1 LKRARREFFPRRALA
16 AAGIAAAVLLACTTG
31 SPRGRAARA
40 PERES
45 RRVVMISFDG
55 VSGTRLTRLM
65 NEPGK
70 LPAGGYARLAK
81 RGFFA
86 ERSQPPTPS
95 LTAVSHVTLATG
107 ALPQQTGIV
116 SNTILDRM
124 KPFPATISGFDAP
137 IRAETLWEAARRQGK
152 RVGSMLFP
160 GADGK
165 TPARTADWGMVYVT
179 DPIAATKLQTPDGP
193 SWKATDAPERG
204 SFSPGR
210 RLTVS
215 FGKTTHSVT
224 FVALDRTDDGKTN
237 YDRLRVETEV
247 ETAAEV
253 APGDWFPVEVRGEEG
268 RTGAWC
274 KLLSLAPD
282 LSKAEIYIGALFR
295 NAAYPEELRKSLDDR
310 IGFWPG
316 PPDERVF
323 GAGSAHPEVYLE
335 QAERFSDFLTEADLL
350 AIARSDWDLLLL
362 YQPEVDSVEHEFFLA
377 DPRQQGYTPE
387 HSARFQRFI
396 DRIYAVADRELDRI
410 ERALT
415 PADSLFAVSDHGM
428 TPVWTDISINEV
440 LRQGGF
446 VRLNREGRVDS
457 SSPAIA
463 ISHSGIAHIYVN
475 AGAPAGTLD
484 GIERL
489 LSEFRVEGESP
500 WDRILRRQDAW
511 PLGLD
516 APESGD
522 LIVLTRPGIVF
533 SMRARQGS
541 PIGRPS
547 ELGAH
552 GYRNVYPDIDASF
565 VSAGPGIKHERVSQV
580 RNWETAARVSRA
592 LGIEPPKDAARVSE

>member
-1 LKRARREFFPRRALA
+1 
-16 AAGIAAAVLLACTTG
+16 
-31 SPRGRAARA
+31 
-40 PERES
+40 
-45 RRVVMISFDG
+45 MISFDG
-55 VSGTRLTRLM
+55 VSGTRLARMM

-70 LPAGGYARLAK
+70 LPAGGYARLAE

-116 SNTILDRM
+116 SNTLLDRS

-152 RVGSMLFP
+152 RVGSMLYP
-160 GADGK
+160 GVDGK
-165 TPARTADWGMVYVT
+165 TPARTADWGMVYVS
-179 DPIAATKLQTPDGP
+179 DPMAAAKLQIPDGA
-193 SWKATDAPERG
+193 SWKAEDVPERG

-215 FGKTTHSVT
+215 FGKTAHSVT
-224 FVALDRTDDGKTN
+224 FVALDRTDDGRVN
-237 YDRLRVETEV
+237 YDRLRVEPE
-247 ETAAEV
+247 AGAPAEV
-253 APGDWFPVEVRGEEG
+253 APGDWFPVEVRREEG

-274 KLLSLAPD
+274 KLVSLAPD
-282 LSKAEIYIGALFR
+282 LSKAEIYVGGLYR
-295 NAAYPEELRKSLDDR
+295 NAAYPEDLRKSLDER

-316 PPDERVF
+316 PPNDRVF
-323 GAGSAHPEVYLE
+323 GAASAHPEVFLE
-335 QAERFSDFLTEADLL
+335 QAERFSDFLTRAELL
-350 AIARSDWDLLLL
+350 AIARPDWDLLLL
-362 YQPEVDSVEHEFFLA
+362 YQPEVDEVEHEFLLA
-377 DPRQQGYTPE
+377 DPRQEGYTPE
-387 HSARFQRFI
+387 RSAKFLGFV
-396 DRIYAVADRELDRI
+396 DRIYATADSELDRI
-410 ERALT
+410 EKALT
-415 PADSLFAVSDHGM
+415 PEDVLFAVSDHGM
-428 TPVWTDISINEV
+428 TPVWTDIAVNEV

-446 VRLNREGRVDS
+446 VRRNAEGRVDEA
-457 SSPAIA
+457 SPAFA
-463 ISHSGIAHIYVN
+463 ITHSGIAHIYVN

-484 GIERL
+484 GIEKL
-489 LSEFRVEGESP
+489 LSEFQVEGESP
-500 WDRILRRQDAW
+500 WDRIVRRRDAG

-522 LIVLTRPGIVF
+522 LIVLTRPGIIF

-565 VSAGPGIKHERVSQV
+565 LCAGPGIPHERVNEV
-580 RNWETAARVSRA
+580 RNWEVAARVSRA
-592 LGIEPPKDAARVSE
+592 LGIEPPRDAARVAP

>member
-1 LKRARREFFPRRALA
+1 LKRARQELVPRAKLA
-16 AAGIAAAVLLACTTG
+16 AAGIAAAILLACTTG
-31 SPRGRAARA
+31 PVRA
-40 PERES
+40 PAPSAPGKEN

-70 LPAGGYARLAK
+70 LPAGGYRRLAE

-107 ALPQQTGIV
+107 ALPQRTGIV

-137 IRAETLWEAARRQGK
+137 IRVETLWEAARRQGK

-179 DPIAATKLQTPDGP
+179 DPLAAAKLQTPDGN
-193 SWKATDAPERG
+193 SWKAAETPESG

-215 FGKTTHSVT
+215 FGKTAHSVT
-224 FVALDRTDDGKTN
+224 FVALDRTDDGRTN
-237 YDRLRVETEV
+237 YDRLRVKTEAR
-247 ETAAEV
+247 TDAEI

-282 LSKAEIYIGALFR
+282 LSKTEIYMGALYR
-295 NAAYPEELRKSLDDR
+295 NAAYPEDLRKSLDDR

-316 PPDERVF
+316 PPNDRVF

-335 QAERFSDFLTEADLL
+335 QAERFADFLTRADLL
-350 AIARSDWDLLLL
+350 AVERSDWDLLLL
-362 YQPEVDSVEHEFFLA
+362 YQPEVDSVEHEFLLA
-377 DPRQQGYTPE
+377 RVRQEGYTPE
-387 HSARFQRFI
+387 RSAKFQGFI
-396 DRIYAVADRELDRI
+396 DRIYATADRELDRI

-415 PADSLFAVSDHGM
+415 PADSLFVVSDHGM
-428 TPVWTDISINEV
+428 TPVWTDISLNEV

-446 VRLNREGRVDS
+446 VRLNEAGRVDA

-463 ISHSGIAHIYVN
+463 VTNSGIAHIYIN

-484 GIERL
+484 GIEKL
-489 LSEFRVEGESP
+489 LSGFRVEGESP
-500 WDRILRRQDAW
+500 WDRILRRQDAR

-565 VSAGPGIKHERVSQV
+565 VSAGPGIRHERVSQV
-580 RNWETAARVSRA
+580 RNWEIAARVSRA
-592 LGIEPPKDAARVSE
+592 LGIERPRDAARVSQ

>member
-1 LKRARREFFPRRALA
+1 LKRIRREFFPRRALA
-16 AAGIAAAVLLACTTG
+16 AAGFAAALFFSCTT
-31 SPRGRAARA
+31 SPVQA
-40 PERES
+40 PAPGAPRKEN

-70 LPAGGYARLAK
+70 LPAGGYARLAE

-107 ALPQQTGIV
+107 ALAQQTGIV
-116 SNTILDRM
+116 SNTILDRS

-165 TPARTADWGMVYVT
+165 APARTADWGMVYVS
-179 DPIAATKLQTPDGP
+179 DPMAPAKLLTSDGA
-193 SWKATDAPERG
+193 SWKAEGAPEPR

-215 FGKTTHSVT
+215 FGKTAHSVT
-224 FVALDRTDDGKTN
+224 FVALDRTDDGRVN
-237 YDRLRVETEV
+237 YGRLRVEPEAGTP
-247 ETAAEV
+247 TEV

-282 LSKAEIYIGALFR
+282 LSKAEIYIGGLYR
-295 NAAYPEELRKSLDDR
+295 NAAYPEELRKSLDER

-316 PPDERVF
+316 PPNDRVF

-335 QAERFSDFLTEADLL
+335 QAERFADFLTKADLL
-350 AIARSDWDLLLL
+350 AIARNDWDLLLL
-362 YQPEVDSVEHEFFLA
+362 YQPEVDDVEHEFLLA
-377 DPRQQGYTPE
+377 DARQEGYTRE
-387 HSARFQRFI
+387 RSAKFQGFV
-396 DRIYAVADRELDRI
+396 DRIYAAADRELDRV
-410 ERALT
+410 EQALT
-415 PADSLFAVSDHGM
+415 PEDSLFVVSDHGM
-428 TPVWTDISINEV
+428 TPVWTAISINEV

-446 VRLNREGRVDS
+446 VRLNPEGRVDS

-463 ISHSGIAHIYVN
+463 ITHSGIAHIYLS

-484 GIERL
+484 GIEKL
-489 LSEFRVEGESP
+489 LSEFRIEGESP
-500 WDRILRRQDAW
+500 WDRILRRQEAR

-533 SMRARQGS
+533 SMRTRPGS
-541 PIGRPS
+541 VIGRPE

-552 GYRNVYPDIDASF
+552 GYRNVYPDLDASF
-565 VSAGPGIKHERVSQV
+565 VSAGPGIKHERVGEV

-592 LGIEPPKDAARVSE
+592 LGIEPPRDAARVSE

>member
-1 LKRARREFFPRRALA
+1 MALA
-16 AAGIAAAVLLACTTG
+16 VLVACTTG
-31 SPRGRAARA
+31 PGPAPAPKAPRNA
-40 PERES
+40 S

-55 VSGTRLTRLM
+55 VSGTRLTRLL

-70 LPAGGYARLAK
+70 LPSGGYARLVE

-86 ERSQPPTPS
+86 ERVQPPTPS

-107 ALPQQTGIV
+107 ALPQETGIV
-116 SNTILDRM
+116 SNTMLDRS

-160 GADGK
+160 GTDGK
-165 TPARTADWGMVYVT
+165 TPARSADWGMVYVN
-179 DPIAATKLQTPDGP
+179 DPIVAAKVQTPDGA
-193 SWKATDAPERG
+193 SWKAADAPERG

-224 FVALDRTDDGKTN
+224 FAALDSTDDGRVN
-237 YDRLRVETEV
+237 YDRLRVEPEAGTPSQ
-247 ETAAEV
+247 V
-253 APGDWFPVEVRGEEG
+253 APGDWFPVEVRGEEA

-282 LSKAEIYIGALFR
+282 LSKAEIYIGGLYR
-295 NAAYPEELRKSLDDR
+295 NAAYPEELRRSLDER

-316 PPDERVF
+316 PPNDRVF

-335 QAERFSDFLTEADLL
+335 QSERFADFLTEADLF

-362 YQPEVDSVEHEFFLA
+362 YQPEVDSVEHEFLLA
-377 DPRQQGYTPE
+377 DPRQEGYSLERSAKFQG
-387 HSARFQRFI
+387 FI
-396 DRIYAVADRELDRI
+396 DRTYATADRELDSI
-410 ERALT
+410 ERALA
-415 PADSLFAVSDHGM
+415 PEDSLFVVSDHGM
-428 TPVWTDISINEV
+428 TPVWTDIALNEI

-446 VRLNREGRVDS
+446 VRRNAEGRVDAS
-457 SSPAIA
+457 SSAMATI
-463 ISHSGIAHIYVN
+463 HSGIAHIYVN
-475 AGAPAGTLD
+475 AGAPAGTLE
-484 GIERL
+484 GIEKL

-500 WDRILRRQDAW
+500 WDRIVRRGNAR

-522 LIVLTRPGIVF
+522 LIVLTKPGIVL
-533 SMRARQGS
+533 SGRSRTELV
-541 PIGRPS
+541 GRPQD
-547 ELGAH
+547 LGAH
-552 GYRNVYPDIDASF
+552 GYRNAYPDIAASL
-565 VSAGPGIKHERVSQV
+565 VCAGPGIPHQRVGEV
-580 RNWETAARVSRA
+580 RSWDIAARVARA
-592 LGIEPPKDAARVSE
+592 LGIAPPKNAATRVSR

>member
-1 LKRARREFFPRRALA
+1 VKLA
-16 AAGIAAAVLLACTTG
+16 AAGIAAAILLACTAG
-31 SPRGRAARA
+31 RVHVPAPSAPRK
-40 PERES
+40 EN

-55 VSGTRLTRLM
+55 VSGTRLARLM
-65 NEPGK
+65 SEPGK
-70 LPAGGYARLAK
+70 LPAGGYSRLAG
-81 RGFFA
+81 RGLFA

-95 LTAVSHVTLATG
+95 LTAVSHVTLTTG
-107 ALPQQTGIV
+107 ALPQRTGIV
-116 SNTILDRM
+116 SNTILDRT

-165 TPARTADWGMVYVT
+165 TPARSADWGMVYVN
-179 DPIAATKLQTPDGP
+179 DPLAAAKLQTPDAP
-193 SWKATDAPERG
+193 SWKADAPERG

-210 RLTVS
+210 RMTMS
-215 FGKTTHSVT
+215 FGKTAHTVT
-224 FVALDRTDDGKTN
+224 FVALDRTDDGRVN
-237 YDRLRVETEV
+237 YDRLRVEPE
-247 ETAAEV
+247 AGPPAEV
-253 APGDWFPVEVRGEEG
+253 APGDWFSVEVRGDEG

-274 KLLSLAPD
+274 KLVSLAPD
-282 LSKAEIYIGALFR
+282 LSKAEIYIGGLYR
-295 NAAYPEELRKSLDDR
+295 NAAYPEELRRSLDEQ

-316 PPDERVF
+316 PPNDRVF
-323 GAGSAHPEVYLE
+323 GARSAHPEVFLE
-335 QAERFSDFLTEADLL
+335 QAERFSDFLTKADLI
-350 AIARSDWDLLLL
+350 AIERNDWDLLLL
-362 YQPEVDSVEHEFFLA
+362 YQPEVDEVGHEFLLA
-377 DPRQQGYTPE
+377 DPRQEDFTPE
-387 HSARFQRFI
+387 RSVKFQGFV

-410 ERALT
+410 ERALS

-446 VRLNREGRVDS
+446 VRLNAEGRVDS
-457 SSPAIA
+457 SSPALA

-475 AGAPAGTLD
+475 AGVPAGTL
-484 GIERL
+484 GAIEKL
-489 LSEFRVEGESP
+489 LAEFRVECESP
-500 WDRILRRQDAW
+500 WDRVLRRQDAG

-522 LIVLTRPGIVF
+522 LIVLTRPGIVL
-533 SMRARQGS
+533 SMRARRGS

-552 GYRNVYPDIDASF
+552 GYRNAYPDIDASL
-565 VSAGPGIKHERVSQV
+565 VCAGPGVRHERVSLV

-592 LGIEPPKDAARVSE
+592 LGIEPPRDAARVSR

>member
-1 LKRARREFFPRRALA
+1 
-16 AAGIAAAVLLACTTG
+16 
-31 SPRGRAARA
+31 
-40 PERES
+40 
-45 RRVVMISFDG
+45 MISFDG

-70 LPAGGYARLAK
+70 LPAGGYVRLAE

-107 ALPQQTGIV
+107 ALPRQTGIV
-116 SNTILDRM
+116 SNSILDRT

-165 TPARTADWGMVYVT
+165 TPARTADWGMIFVH
-179 DPIAATKLQTPDGP
+179 DPVAAARLQTPDAS
-193 SWKATDAPERG
+193 SWRAPDTPERG
-204 SFSPGR
+204 GYSPAR

-215 FGKTTHSVT
+215 FGKTAHAVA
-224 FVALDRTDDGKTN
+224 FVALDHTDDSKVN
-237 YDRLRVETEV
+237 YDGLRVEA
-247 ETAAEV
+247 ETGPAVEV

-282 LSKAEIYIGALFR
+282 LSKTEIYLGGLYR

-316 PPDERVF
+316 PPNERVF
-323 GAGSAHPEVYLE
+323 GAGSAHPEVFLE
-335 QAERFSDFLTEADLL
+335 QAERFADFLTKADLF
-350 AIARSDWDLLLL
+350 AIARNDWDLLLL
-362 YQPEVDSVEHEFFLA
+362 YQPEVDAVEHEFLLA
-377 DPRQQGYTPE
+377 DPRQEGYTPE
-387 HSARFQRFI
+387 RSAKFQGFI
-396 DRIYAVADRELDRI
+396 DRIYATADRELDLI

-415 PADSLFAVSDHGM
+415 PEDSLFVVSDHGM
-428 TPVWTDISINEV
+428 TPVWTDIAINEV

-446 VRLNREGRVDS
+446 VRRDTEGRVDS

-475 AGAPAGTLD
+475 AGAPAGTLE
-484 GIERL
+484 GIEKL
-489 LSEFRVEGESP
+489 LSDYRVEGESP
-500 WDRILRRQDAW
+500 WDRILRRRDAG

-522 LIVLTRPGIVF
+522 LIIFTRPGIVF
-533 SMRARQGS
+533 SMRARKGS

-547 ELGAH
+547 EFGAH

-565 VSAGPGIKHERVSQV
+565 VCAGPGIQHERVSLV
-580 RNWETAARVSRA
+580 RNWETAARVARA
-592 LGIEPPKDAARVSE
+592 LGIEPPRDAARVSQ